1 VTRPPRMI
9 RDYFSSPAQP
19 GGGMI
24 CGPTG
29 WMAARDTGPVITK
42 RERDDRTGGNLV
54 RGLGVLKVLTV
65 VMGML
70 ILLGTAVVVVTI
82 ARRAGSGQSVAPTR
96 FQVVLHEPAGTRIG
110 GIIAVGDRL
119 AVLLQG
125 GGPAD
130 RVVLVDPQTGAQV
143 GRVEVAR

>member
-1 VTRPPRMI
+1 MARP
-9 RDYFSSPAQP
+9 
-19 GGGMI
+19 
-24 CGPTG
+24 
-29 WMAARDTGPVITK
+29 ARDVGPVITK
-42 RERDDRTGGNLV
+42 RDRDDRTGEIVV

-65 VMGML
+65 VMGIL

-82 ARRAGSGQSVAPTR
+82 ARRAGNGQAVTPTR

-110 GIIAVGDRL
+110 GITAVGDRL

-130 RVVLVDPQTGAQV
+130 RVVLVDPRTGAQM
-143 GRVEVAR
+143 GRLEVAQ